1 MDEKLNELLETV
13 QQTAVNAVY
22 VVGRQTEALIAS
34 ARLRARLAALE
45 AEVDERLKEAG
56 RMVYATHTG
65 VPTPSVVLLEKLRE
79 IDGLEAQITALR
91 RESGC
96 WRCTACGGE
105 NRSGDIFCRSCGR
118 RL

>member
-1 MDEKLNELLETV
+1 MDEKLNELLRTV
-13 QQTAVNAVY
+13 RRNAAGAACGVCRKTEELVSAV
-22 VVGRQTEALIAS
+22 
-34 ARLRARLAALE
+34 RLRQRIAELEREEEARLA
-45 AEVDERLKEAG
+45 EAG